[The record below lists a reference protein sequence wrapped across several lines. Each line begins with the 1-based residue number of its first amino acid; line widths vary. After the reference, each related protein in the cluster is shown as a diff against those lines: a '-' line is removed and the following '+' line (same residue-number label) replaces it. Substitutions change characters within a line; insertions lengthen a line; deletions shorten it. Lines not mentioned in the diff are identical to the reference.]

1 MGLMQLLTVGRSLS
15 EARDRPHRF
24 KVLNGAMPT
33 FGYPDMPDM
42 PDMPGRRL
50 RVRINS
56 GERTMESQ
64 TTQGEVKDA
73 GRGMNAYPLGRWT
86 LRVNPF
92 KTAPKPARTGVQ
104 GELSLEKVK
113 VVRNDLSDSD
123 LELVA
128 VSKQGRAEAKAA
140 ATPFGGVALAK
151 PGLWSRIKA
160 RLWRRGAR

>member
-1 MGLMQLLTVGRSLS
+1 
-15 EARDRPHRF
+15 
-24 KVLNGAMPT
+24 
-33 FGYPDMPDM
+33 
-42 PDMPGRRL
+42 
-50 RVRINS
+50 
-56 GERTMESQ
+56 MESQ
-64 TTQGEVKDA
+64 TAQGEAKDA

-128 VSKQGRAEAKAA
+128 LNERGKG
-140 ATPFGGVALAK
+140 
-151 PGLWSRIKA
+151 KA
-160 RLWRRGAR
+160 RLPRTPLFGGAAEVKVGFWARLRTRLFRKPAK